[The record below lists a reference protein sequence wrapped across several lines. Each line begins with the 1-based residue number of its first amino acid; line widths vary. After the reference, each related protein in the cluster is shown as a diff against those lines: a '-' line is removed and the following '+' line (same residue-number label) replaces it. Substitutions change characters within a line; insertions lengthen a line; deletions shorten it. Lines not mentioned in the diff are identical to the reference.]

1 MPQVVA
7 SGLPRARGERYWAAM
22 ETAQKKKTWWAF
34 ISIVLAAGWAAYG
47 ILDGGKVFLAV
58 MVVAS
63 MILGGGMAVL
73 GRQPRG

>member
-1 MPQVVA
+1 MQIH
-7 SGLPRARGERYWAAM
+7 
-22 ETAQKKKTWWAF
+22 KTSWAF
-34 ISIVLAAGWAAYG
+34 LSIVLAAGWAAYG

-73 GRQPRG
+73 RRQSRE